1 MNIRVKPVWI
11 ALALASTGAQAVP
24 VHDWYAGVGGGWAI
38 AHDLNDFSQDVS
50 KDATAL
56 SLFGGYNFTENLG
69 AEIGYLSTGDWDISG
84 HDFNS
89 KGATLSVIGRLP
101 LSEMFSVFA
110 EGGGYI
116 YHVESVNGGDD
127 NLAPLAGLGLTARLH
142 DWVDLQARYRYIVR
156 VGDDPDNGKA
166 NSGTQRWVSDVST
179 ATLELVIHPNRSQP
193 AEPAPTEP
201 APAEPPPAEPAVVPA
216 PSPAPPALCHAWAD
230 LSASEADRL
239 VQRLRRIGITAARSR
254 SETPEAWWVRIPPQR
269 NRGEAE
275 RRVVELNLLGVS
287 DTFIV
292 QESGPNQ
299 NAVSLGLFKTEN
311 RARILLGQL
320 RAKGVENAGIE
331 PRMST
336 SYRIQANVP
345 ANELRIVESA
355 APWLRAKRQAC
366 TR

>member
-1 MNIRVKPVWI
+1 MTILRLLLILLLILN
-11 ALALASTGAQAVP
+11 ALAFAAIGGWLGGEPATGEAARIATQLHPERIRLANETGATGLAPVAAEPSLSSAVVTRAASAP
-24 VHDWYAGVGGGWAI
+24 DTPAPAT
-38 AHDLNDFSQDVS
+38 ADTATEDAPAPSTAQ
-50 KDATAL
+50 DATLPAARVD
-56 SLFGGYNFTENLG
+56 
-69 AEIGYLSTGDWDISG
+69 AESSP
-84 HDFNS
+84 
-89 KGATLSVIGRLP
+89 LP
-101 LSEMFSVFA
+101 
-110 EGGGYI
+110 
-116 YHVESVNGGDD
+116 
-127 NLAPLAGLGLTARLH
+127 APEIAPP
-142 DWVDLQARYRYIVR
+142 V
-156 VGDDPDNGKA
+156 
-166 NSGTQRWVSDVST
+166 
-179 ATLELVIHPNRSQP
+179 
-193 AEPAPTEP
+193 EPAPTEP

>member
-1 MNIRVKPVWI
+1 MTTLRFLLILLLILN
-11 ALALASTGAQAVP
+11 ALAFAAIGGWLGGEPPAGEAGRIAAQLHPERIRLANETGATGLAPVAAEPPPPAAVVARAP
-24 VHDWYAGVGGGWAI
+24 SAPEATAAAPPDTTTGNAPAR
-38 AHDLNDFSQDVS
+38 AATD
-50 KDATAL
+50 DATLPAAQVAP
-56 SLFGGYNFTENLG
+56 EPAHPPA
-69 AEIGYLSTGDWDISG
+69 AEI
-84 HDFNS
+84 
-89 KGATLSVIGRLP
+89 
-101 LSEMFSVFA
+101 
-110 EGGGYI
+110 
-116 YHVESVNGGDD
+116 
-127 NLAPLAGLGLTARLH
+127 APA
-142 DWVDLQARYRYIVR
+142 
-156 VGDDPDNGKA
+156 
-166 NSGTQRWVSDVST
+166 
-179 ATLELVIHPNRSQP
+179 
-193 AEPAPTEP
+193 
-201 APAEPPPAEPAVVPA
+201 AEPPPAEPAVVPA
-216 PSPAPPALCHAWAD
+216 PSPAPPALCHAWGD

-239 VQRLRRIGITAARSR
+239 AQRLRRIGITAARSR

-269 NRGEAE
+269 NRSEAE

-331 PRMST
+331 PRMGT

-355 APWLRAKRQAC
+355 APGLRARRQAC

>member
-1 MNIRVKPVWI
+1 MTILRLLLILLLILN
-11 ALALASTGAQAVP
+11 ALAFAAIGGWLGGEPATGEAARIATQLHPERIRLANETGATGLAPVAAEPSLSSAVVTRAASAP
-24 VHDWYAGVGGGWAI
+24 DTPAPAT
-38 AHDLNDFSQDVS
+38 ADTATEDAPAPSTAQ
-50 KDATAL
+50 DATLPAARVD
-56 SLFGGYNFTENLG
+56 
-69 AEIGYLSTGDWDISG
+69 AESSP
-84 HDFNS
+84 
-89 KGATLSVIGRLP
+89 LP
-101 LSEMFSVFA
+101 APEIA
-110 EGGGYI
+110 PP
-116 YHVESVNGGDD
+116 VEP
-127 NLAPLAGLGLTARLH
+127 A
-142 DWVDLQARYRYIVR
+142 
-156 VGDDPDNGKA
+156 
-166 NSGTQRWVSDVST
+166 
-179 ATLELVIHPNRSQP
+179 P

-216 PSPAPPALCHAWAD
+216 PSPAPPALCHAWGD

-269 NRGEAE
+269 NRSEAE

-355 APWLRAKRQAC
+355 APGLRAKRQAC

>member
-1 MNIRVKPVWI
+1 MLTKDDLTVANCLEVIEEVIPLGVRHLGFKDVGVPLEVQRALLGRIR
-11 ALALASTGAQAVP
+11 
-24 VHDWYAGVGGGWAI
+24 
-38 AHDLNDFSQDVS
+38 
-50 KDATAL
+50 DA
-56 SLFGGYNFTENLG
+56 
-69 AEIGYLSTGDWDISG
+69 
-84 HDFNS
+84 
-89 KGATLSVIGRLP
+89 GATSYF
-101 LSEMFSVFA
+101 E
-110 EGGGYI
+110 
-116 YHVESVNGGDD
+116 
-127 NLAPLAGLGLTARLH
+127 
-142 DWVDLQARYRYIVR
+142 
-156 VGDDPDNGKA
+156 
-166 NSGTQRWVSDVST
+166 
-179 ATLELVIHPNRSQP
+179 
-193 AEPAPTEP
+193 
-201 APAEPPPAEPAVVPA
+201 VV
-216 PSPAPPALCHAWAD
+216 
-230 LSASEADRL
+230 
-239 VQRLRRIGITAARSR
+239 

-355 APWLRAKRQAC
+355 APGLRAKRQAC

>member
-1 MNIRVKPVWI
+1 MTILRFLLILLLILN
-11 ALALASTGAQAVP
+11 ALAFAAIGGWLGGEPATGEAARIATQLHPERIRLANETGATGLAPVAAEPSLSSAVVTRAASAP
-24 VHDWYAGVGGGWAI
+24 DTPAPAT
-38 AHDLNDFSQDVS
+38 ADAATEDAPAPSTAQ
-50 KDATAL
+50 DATLPAARVD
-56 SLFGGYNFTENLG
+56 
-69 AEIGYLSTGDWDISG
+69 AESSP
-84 HDFNS
+84 
-89 KGATLSVIGRLP
+89 LP
-101 LSEMFSVFA
+101 APEIA
-110 EGGGYI
+110 PP
-116 YHVESVNGGDD
+116 VEP
-127 NLAPLAGLGLTARLH
+127 A
-142 DWVDLQARYRYIVR
+142 
-156 VGDDPDNGKA
+156 
-166 NSGTQRWVSDVST
+166 
-179 ATLELVIHPNRSQP
+179 P

-355 APWLRAKRQAC
+355 APGLRARRQAC

>member
-1 MNIRVKPVWI
+1 MTILRLLLILLLILN
-11 ALALASTGAQAVP
+11 ALAFAAIGGWLGGEPATGEAARIATQLHPERIRLANETGATGLAPVAAEPSLSSAVVTRAASAP
-24 VHDWYAGVGGGWAI
+24 DTPAPAT
-38 AHDLNDFSQDVS
+38 ADTATEDAPAPSTAQ
-50 KDATAL
+50 DATLPAAHVD
-56 SLFGGYNFTENLG
+56 
-69 AEIGYLSTGDWDISG
+69 AESSP
-84 HDFNS
+84 
-89 KGATLSVIGRLP
+89 LP
-101 LSEMFSVFA
+101 APEIA
-110 EGGGYI
+110 PP
-116 YHVESVNGGDD
+116 VEP
-127 NLAPLAGLGLTARLH
+127 A
-142 DWVDLQARYRYIVR
+142 
-156 VGDDPDNGKA
+156 
-166 NSGTQRWVSDVST
+166 
-179 ATLELVIHPNRSQP
+179 P

-355 APWLRAKRQAC
+355 APGLRAKRQAC

>member
-1 MNIRVKPVWI
+1 MNYMVLSAQTASLRRYSVSPTAMAASRPAQPRFTPRITLAENVRMAWRPPKAYKLIIRQSTT
-11 ALALASTGAQAVP
+11 ALISASTRYCSAIGAS
-24 VHDWYAGVGGGWAI
+24 GRMNCG
-38 AHDLNDFSQDVS
+38 
-50 KDATAL
+50 KK
-56 SLFGGYNFTENLG
+56 
-69 AEIGYLSTGDWDISG
+69 AEKNST
-84 HDFNS
+84 
-89 KGATLSVIGRLP
+89 P
-101 LSEMFSVFA
+101 
-110 EGGGYI
+110 
-116 YHVESVNGGDD
+116 
-127 NLAPLAGLGLTARLH
+127 LGLDKPTNTAR
-142 DWVDLQARYRYIVR
+142 QNA
-156 VGDDPDNGKA
+156 A
-166 NSGTQRWVSDVST
+166 
-179 ATLELVIHPNRSQP
+179 
-193 AEPAPTEP
+193 
-201 APAEPPPAEPAVVPA
+201 
-216 PSPAPPALCHAWAD
+216 APPALCHAWGD

-355 APWLRAKRQAC
+355 APGLRAKRQAC

>member
-1 MNIRVKPVWI
+1 MTILRFLLILLLILN
-11 ALALASTGAQAVP
+11 ALAFAAIGGWLGGEPATGEAARIATQLHPERIRLANETGA
-24 VHDWYAGVGGGWAI
+24 
-38 AHDLNDFSQDVS
+38 
-50 KDATAL
+50 
-56 SLFGGYNFTENLG
+56 
-69 AEIGYLSTGDWDISG
+69 TG
-84 HDFNS
+84 
-89 KGATLSVIGRLP
+89 
-101 LSEMFSVFA
+101 
-110 EGGGYI
+110 
-116 YHVESVNGGDD
+116 
-127 NLAPLAGLGLTARLH
+127 LA
-142 DWVDLQARYRYIVR
+142 
-156 VGDDPDNGKA
+156 
-166 NSGTQRWVSDVST
+166 
-179 ATLELVIHPNRSQP
+179 
-193 AEPAPTEP
+193 P
-201 APAEPPPAEPAVVPA
+201 APAEAPLPAGTALAGTPSVVETAPMATAATDTIDDAPVEAPAGVATAVAATDTGLPPGSAPDPVPPLEPAALEPAAVEPPPAEPAVVPA
-216 PSPAPPALCHAWAD
+216 PSPAPPALCHAWGE

-239 VQRLRRIGITAARSR
+239 AQRLRRIGITATRSR

-269 NRGEAE
+269 NRSEAE

-355 APWLRAKRQAC
+355 APGLRARRQAC

>member
-1 MNIRVKPVWI
+1 MTILRLLLILLLILN
-11 ALALASTGAQAVP
+11 ALAFAAIGGWLGGEPATGEAARIATQLHPERIRLANETGATGLAPVAAEPSLSSAVVTRAASAP
-24 VHDWYAGVGGGWAI
+24 DTPSTA
-38 AHDLNDFSQDVS
+38 Q
-50 KDATAL
+50 DATLPAARVD
-56 SLFGGYNFTENLG
+56 
-69 AEIGYLSTGDWDISG
+69 AESSP
-84 HDFNS
+84 
-89 KGATLSVIGRLP
+89 LP
-101 LSEMFSVFA
+101 APEIA
-110 EGGGYI
+110 PP
-116 YHVESVNGGDD
+116 VEP
-127 NLAPLAGLGLTARLH
+127 A
-142 DWVDLQARYRYIVR
+142 
-156 VGDDPDNGKA
+156 
-166 NSGTQRWVSDVST
+166 
-179 ATLELVIHPNRSQP
+179 P

-355 APWLRAKRQAC
+355 APGLRAKRQAC

>member
-1 MNIRVKPVWI
+1 MTILRFLLILLLILN
-11 ALALASTGAQAVP
+11 ALAFAAIGGWLGGEPPAGEAGRITAQLHPERIRLANETGATGLAPVAAAPSLPAAVVTRPPAAPESPAAATADTTTGNTPAQAAV
-24 VHDWYAGVGGGWAI
+24 D
-38 AHDLNDFSQDVS
+38 
-50 KDATAL
+50 DATPPAAQVAPEPARAPAPDL
-56 SLFGGYNFTENLG
+56 APG
-69 AEIGYLSTGDWDISG
+69 AEPT
-84 HDFNS
+84 
-89 KGATLSVIGRLP
+89 P
-101 LSEMFSVFA
+101 
-110 EGGGYI
+110 
-116 YHVESVNGGDD
+116 
-127 NLAPLAGLGLTARLH
+127 AG
-142 DWVDLQARYRYIVR
+142 
-156 VGDDPDNGKA
+156 P
-166 NSGTQRWVSDVST
+166 S
-179 ATLELVIHPNRSQP
+179 P
-193 AEPAPTEP
+193 AEPT
-201 APAEPPPAEPAVVPA
+201 PAEPAVVPA
-216 PSPAPPALCHAWAD
+216 PSPAPPALCHAWGD

-239 VQRLRRIGITAARSR
+239 AQRLRRIGINAVRSR

-320 RAKGVENAGIE
+320 RAKGVDNAGIE

-336 SYRIQANVP
+336 SYRIQASVP

-355 APWLRAKRQAC
+355 APGLRARRQAC

>member
-1 MNIRVKPVWI
+1 MTILRLLLILLLILN
-11 ALALASTGAQAVP
+11 ALAFAAIGGWLGGEPATGEAARIATQLHPERIRLANETGATGLAPVAAEPSLSSAVVTRAASAP
-24 VHDWYAGVGGGWAI
+24 DTPAPAT
-38 AHDLNDFSQDVS
+38 ADTATEDAPAPSTAQ
-50 KDATAL
+50 DATLPAARVD
-56 SLFGGYNFTENLG
+56 
-69 AEIGYLSTGDWDISG
+69 AESS
-84 HDFNS
+84 
-89 KGATLSVIGRLP
+89 P
-101 LSEMFSVFA
+101 L
-110 EGGGYI
+110 
-116 YHVESVNGGDD
+116 
-127 NLAPLAGLGLTARLH
+127 
-142 DWVDLQARYRYIVR
+142 
-156 VGDDPDNGKA
+156 
-166 NSGTQRWVSDVST
+166 
-179 ATLELVIHPNRSQP
+179 
-193 AEPAPTEP
+193 PAPEIAPPVEP

-355 APWLRAKRQAC
+355 APGLRAKRQAC

>member
-1 MNIRVKPVWI
+1 MTILRFLLILLLILN
-11 ALALASTGAQAVP
+11 ALAFAAIGGWLGGEPATGEAARIATQLHPERIRLANETGATGLAPVAAEPSLSSAVVTRAASAP
-24 VHDWYAGVGGGWAI
+24 DTPAPAT
-38 AHDLNDFSQDVS
+38 ADAATEDAPAPSTAQ
-50 KDATAL
+50 DATLPAARVD
-56 SLFGGYNFTENLG
+56 
-69 AEIGYLSTGDWDISG
+69 AESSP
-84 HDFNS
+84 
-89 KGATLSVIGRLP
+89 LP
-101 LSEMFSVFA
+101 APEIA
-110 EGGGYI
+110 PP
-116 YHVESVNGGDD
+116 VEP
-127 NLAPLAGLGLTARLH
+127 A
-142 DWVDLQARYRYIVR
+142 
-156 VGDDPDNGKA
+156 
-166 NSGTQRWVSDVST
+166 
-179 ATLELVIHPNRSQP
+179 P

-355 APWLRAKRQAC
+355 APGLRAKRQAC

>member
-1 MNIRVKPVWI
+1 MTILRLLLILLLILN
-11 ALALASTGAQAVP
+11 ALAFAAIGGWLGGEPATGEAARIATQLHPERIRLANETGATGLAPVAAEPSLSSAVVTRAASAP
-24 VHDWYAGVGGGWAI
+24 DTPAPAT
-38 AHDLNDFSQDVS
+38 ADAATEDAPAPSTAQ
-50 KDATAL
+50 DATLPAARVD
-56 SLFGGYNFTENLG
+56 
-69 AEIGYLSTGDWDISG
+69 AESS
-84 HDFNS
+84 
-89 KGATLSVIGRLP
+89 P
-101 LSEMFSVFA
+101 L
-110 EGGGYI
+110 
-116 YHVESVNGGDD
+116 
-127 NLAPLAGLGLTARLH
+127 
-142 DWVDLQARYRYIVR
+142 
-156 VGDDPDNGKA
+156 
-166 NSGTQRWVSDVST
+166 
-179 ATLELVIHPNRSQP
+179 
-193 AEPAPTEP
+193 PAPEIAPPVEP

-355 APWLRAKRQAC
+355 APGLRAKRQAC

>member
-1 MNIRVKPVWI
+1 MTILRFLLILLLILN
-11 ALALASTGAQAVP
+11 ALAFAAIGGWLGGEPATGEAARIATQLHPERIRLANETGATGLAPVAAEPSLSSAVVTRAASAP
-24 VHDWYAGVGGGWAI
+24 DTPAPAT
-38 AHDLNDFSQDVS
+38 ADAATEDAPAPSTAQ
-50 KDATAL
+50 DATLPAARVD
-56 SLFGGYNFTENLG
+56 
-69 AEIGYLSTGDWDISG
+69 AESSP
-84 HDFNS
+84 
-89 KGATLSVIGRLP
+89 LP
-101 LSEMFSVFA
+101 APEIA
-110 EGGGYI
+110 PP
-116 YHVESVNGGDD
+116 VEP
-127 NLAPLAGLGLTARLH
+127 A
-142 DWVDLQARYRYIVR
+142 
-156 VGDDPDNGKA
+156 
-166 NSGTQRWVSDVST
+166 
-179 ATLELVIHPNRSQP
+179 P

-269 NRGEAE
+269 NRSEAE

-355 APWLRAKRQAC
+355 APGLRAKRQAC